1 MNREHLRQYARALV
15 CRGLNIKKGQKIYLE
30 CPVEGAELASLIV
43 EEAEKIGGGR
53 VIVRF
58 KSDMTE
64 NALLRAGYAEN
75 DEAEDEMMNSLAREG
90 AAFLRIETVELGNDE
105 SISPELVGRKAR
117 ALREQRVRF
126 QKISGGVQACI
137 ADLPT
142 RSWADAVYP
151 ELPEE
156 ERLERLWA
164 DVFTCTRSDQPDSVA
179 AWDRY
184 IEATGKRKELLDK
197 KGFVKL
203 RYVAPGTDLVMEL
216 HKNGRW
222 QGGCMK
228 LKDGTVYVPNIPTE
242 EIFHAPTCDSAEG
255 TVSSTMPLNVQ
266 GSLIKGM
273 RLEFSRGRVVS
284 FDADEGK
291 EVLSELLK
299 TDEGAACL
307 GEVALIAQDS
317 PMASMQRIFYSSL
330 YDENASCHMAIGL
343 AAGPKPP
350 TDEEM
355 RKEKLNISA
364 IHVDFMV
371 GSDELSVYG
380 DAGDGVWQP
389 ILEKGLWSQEYLA

>member
-1 MNREHLRQYARALV
+1 M
-15 CRGLNIKKGQKIYLE
+15 
-30 CPVEGAELASLIV
+30 EGAELASLIV
-43 EEAEKIGGGR
+43 EEADKIGGGR

-126 QKISGGVQACI
+126 QKVSGGVQACI

-142 RSWADAVYP
+142 ASWADAVYP

-197 KGFVKL
+197 NSCIRLIVRLNIGTNPFALSKIIDDDRIKKGKP
-203 RYVAPGTDLVMEL
+203 AG
-216 HKNGRW
+216 
-222 QGGCMK
+222 
-228 LKDGTVYVPNIPTE
+228 I
-242 EIFHAPTCDSAEG
+242 EG

-273 RLEFSRGRVVS
+273 RLEFSKGRVVS
-284 FDADEGK
+284 FDADEGR
-291 EVLSELLK
+291 EVLSEL
-299 TDEGAACL
+299 
-307 GEVALIAQDS
+307 
-317 PMASMQRIFYSSL
+317 
-330 YDENASCHMAIGL
+330 
-343 AAGPKPP
+343 
-350 TDEEM
+350 
-355 RKEKLNISA
+355 
-364 IHVDFMV
+364 
-371 GSDELSVYG
+371 
-380 DAGDGVWQP
+380 
-389 ILEKGLWSQEYLA
+389 

>member
-1 MNREHLRQYARALV
+1 
-15 CRGLNIKKGQKIYLE
+15 
-30 CPVEGAELASLIV
+30 
-43 EEAEKIGGGR
+43 
-53 VIVRF
+53 
-58 KSDMTE
+58 
-64 NALLRAGYAEN
+64 
-75 DEAEDEMMNSLAREG
+75 
-90 AAFLRIETVELGNDE
+90 
-105 SISPELVGRKAR
+105 
-117 ALREQRVRF
+117 
-126 QKISGGVQACI
+126 
-137 ADLPT
+137 
-142 RSWADAVYP
+142 
-151 ELPEE
+151 
-156 ERLERLWA
+156 
-164 DVFTCTRSDQPDSVA
+164 
-179 AWDRY
+179 
-184 IEATGKRKELLDK
+184 
-197 KGFVKL
+197 
-203 RYVAPGTDLVMEL
+203 
-216 HKNGRW
+216 
-222 QGGCMK
+222 MK

-266 GSLIKGM
+266 GILIKGM

-299 TDEGAACL
+299 TDDGAACL